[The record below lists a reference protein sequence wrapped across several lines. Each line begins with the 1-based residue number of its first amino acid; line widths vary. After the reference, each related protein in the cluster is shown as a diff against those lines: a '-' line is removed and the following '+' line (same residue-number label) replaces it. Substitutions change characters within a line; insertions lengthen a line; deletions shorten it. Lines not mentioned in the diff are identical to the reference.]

1 MQIIINGE
9 PHNIPQPLTIT
20 ALLQH
25 LGVDARQVA
34 VEQNAHIVMRSRY
47 DATIVQEGDMI
58 ELVEFV
64 GGG

>member
-9 PHNIPQPLTIT
+9 PHSLSTSLTIT
-20 ALLQH
+20 ELLQH
-25 LGVDARQVA
+25 LDVDAGQVA
-34 VEQNAHIVMRSRY
+34 VEVSGDIIMRSRY
-47 DATIVQEGDMI
+47 DSTYAKEGDTI